1 LIKFGISG
9 KSPYLTLVYC
19 KGCFLKAHRLTLARL
34 YRRELGRQSRVTSVE
49 SREYRVEVWMTF
61 ETKISKPF
69 IVPI

>member
-1 LIKFGISG
+1 LITG
-9 KSPYLTLVYC
+9 KSLHLTLVC
-19 KGCFLKAHRLTLARL
+19 WKAFFLEVHRLTLARL
-34 YRRELGRQSRVTSVE
+34 YRRTLARATSVK